1 MRTFK
6 LWIPSGPR
14 GGATSGPGLTR
25 IRTRTVGPLCCV
37 VVALCLLACSSGGD
51 ERSDASDTTGKQQST
66 AKPPADK
73 TASSDTLGKQQAIAK
88 PPADKTASSDAT
100 GKQQPTA
107 KPPAGTTA
115 KARSDTTTKPDS
127 GAPAQPDTAAARPPT
142 LGEVLARHTDEL
154 KAVSGVVSVDSV
166 ACDGG
171 SCIQITVTRRTQKV
185 LSQLPA
191 KIEGYQVVVKE
202 RSSGH

>member
-25 IRTRTVGPLCCV
+25 IRTRAVGPLSGV

-51 ERSDASDTTGKQQST
+51 ERSDSSDTTGKRQSTAKPPADATASSDTTGRQQST
-66 AKPPADK
+66 AKPPAQA
-73 TASSDTLGKQQAIAK
+73 TASSDTTGKQQPPAK
-88 PPADKTASSDAT
+88 PPAD
-100 GKQQPTA
+100 
-107 KPPAGTTA
+107 TTA
-115 KARSDTTTKPDS
+115 KVDS